1 MNPCPC
7 GYLGHPKIPCTD
19 TPQQIQNYRKKLSG
33 PLLDRF
39 DMHVEVPYQAANILL
54 SSVDASESSAD
65 ILARVEQA
73 RAIQYQR
80 QGKLNNTL
88 KAPELAKYC
97 PLSCELKDKLEMTME
112 RFAMSARGVHRLI
125 RVARTLADL
134 GGSASI
140 ETGHIT
146 EALAYRA
153 LDRDVSLS

>member
-1 MNPCPC
+1 MTV
-7 GYLGHPKIPCTD
+7 CTD

-112 RFAMSARGVHRLI
+112 ILLVVMLALTGTLVLI
-125 RVARTLADL
+125 LTM
-134 GGSASI
+134 I
-140 ETGHIT
+140 K
-146 EALAYRA
+146 
-153 LDRDVSLS
+153 